1 MKTQQQIEQKYKEML
16 EYTKILD
23 DKVNNPNKYPDITIQ
38 NIQELIEARE
48 AQYQMNSLVEWILN

>member
-48 AQYQMNSLVEWILN
+48 AQYQMNLLVEWILN

>member
-23 DKVNNPNKYPDITIQ
+23 DKVNNPNKYPHITIED
-38 NIQELIEARE
+38 IQELVEARE
-48 AQYQMNSLVEWILN
+48 TQHQINSLVEWILN